1 MHLIRR
7 AEALL
12 SSDAKRW
19 HIIFLNGAMK
29 KITDLINKFQ
39 IFGILIIAI
48 GSLIILYFN
57 NPILGT
63 IVVAFGTLCLTYGG
77 SIIGKVQSERSSFEF
92 QKQLHDFE
100 KKLLD
105 AQKLPF
111 KEKETEISNIENEFM
126 NWAKNFTSKKN
137 EIELVYQKSKLA
149 EEEYIIDKSIEAR
162 PYYNF
167 LIDTIREVLKA
178 YGSTSSV
185 QIEYLSENTLSEKF
199 FISYEDEFQTINPP
213 YKATVAFDKA
223 TKWKIKIV
231 NHSEYVEWKGG
242 PQLNISQ
249 EPFYAKKN
257 AVKSETRKFL
267 VGIVFDLNEKI
278 IRVVTNDAYFSNQL
292 KETYPIDN
300 YEIHI
305 KDIIRILVEY
315 QLSLLG

>member
-1 MHLIRR
+1 
-7 AEALL
+7 
-12 SSDAKRW
+12 
-19 HIIFLNGAMK
+19 MK

-48 GSLIILYFN
+48 GSLIVLYFN

-63 IVVAFGTLCLTYGG
+63 IVVAFGTLCLIYGG

-162 PYYNF
+162 PYYTF

-199 FISYEDEFQTINPP
+199 FISYADKFQTINPP
-213 YKATVAFDKA
+213 YKASVAFDKA
-223 TKWKIKIV
+223 TRWKIKIV
-231 NHSEYVEWKGG
+231 NHSDYVEWKGG

-249 EPFYAKKN
+249 TPYNMGEKEKN
-257 AVKSETRKFL
+257 TESHKFL
-267 VGIVFDLNEKI
+267 IGIVYDLNKKI
-278 IRVVTNDAYFSNQL
+278 IRVATDDAYFRNKL
-292 KETYPIDN
+292 KETYPINN
-300 YEIHI
+300 YKNYI

>member
-1 MHLIRR
+1 
-7 AEALL
+7 
-12 SSDAKRW
+12 
-19 HIIFLNGAMK
+19 MK
-29 KITDLINKFQ
+29 KISDLINKFQ

-48 GSLIILYFN
+48 GSLILLYLN
-57 NPILGT
+57 NPIIGT
-63 IVVAFGTLCLTYGG
+63 IVVAFGTLGLTYGG
-77 SIIGKVQSERSSFEF
+77 SMIGKGQSERTSLEF
-92 QKQLHDFE
+92 QEKLHAFE
-100 KKLLD
+100 KKLLE
-105 AQKLPF
+105 AQKLPV

-126 NWAKNFTSKKN
+126 DWARNFTSKRN

-162 PYYNF
+162 PYYTF
-167 LIDTIREVLKA
+167 LIDTIRNILKA
-178 YGSTSSV
+178 YGSTSSSV
-185 QIEYLSENTLSEKF
+185 QIEYLLEKNLNEKF
-199 FISYEDEFQTINPP
+199 FISYADRNQTIHPP
-213 YKATVAFDKA
+213 YEATVAFNKI

-249 EPFYAKKN
+249 TPFYIREKEN
-257 AVKSETRKFL
+257 NTEPQKFL
-267 VGIVFDLNEKI
+267 VGIVYDLNEKI
-278 IRVVTNDAYFSNQL
+278 IRVATDDAYFSNQL